1 MTNEED
7 CKLEETL
14 NNNTLSVAPLDTG
27 STFDS
32 TNNENLLTKT
42 VKAKSP
48 IASKTNVGKR
58 LADKCGT
65 MPMPGLTDGMWLEAM
80 SMITIVSFS
89 KLSDKHRIQCNNGI

>member
-32 TNNENLLTKT
+32 TNNEMCQQ
-42 VKAKSP
+42 
-48 IASKTNVGKR
+48 R
-58 LADKCGT
+58 
-65 MPMPGLTDGMWLEAM
+65 
-80 SMITIVSFS
+80 
-89 KLSDKHRIQCNNGI
+89 Q